1 MIFLIAQNT
10 TKIQIQNEATKQI
23 AYETDERIATV
34 NIVGKCKDP
43 NATPVKIPT
52 QKDFQDMRPLD
63 IIPPN
68 TNPRKLQNIA
78 EKIIDKIELA
88 DPVEITRVIKKPKGI
103 EVAKERPEAM

>member
-1 MIFLIAQNT
+1 VIFLIAQNT
-10 TKIQIQNEATKQI
+10 AKIQIQNEVTKQI
-23 AYETDERIATV
+23 AYETDKRIAT
-34 NIVGKCKDP
+34 VGKCKDP

-52 QKDFQDMRPLD
+52 QKDFQDMRSLY

-103 EVAKERPEAM
+103 DVARERTQAR